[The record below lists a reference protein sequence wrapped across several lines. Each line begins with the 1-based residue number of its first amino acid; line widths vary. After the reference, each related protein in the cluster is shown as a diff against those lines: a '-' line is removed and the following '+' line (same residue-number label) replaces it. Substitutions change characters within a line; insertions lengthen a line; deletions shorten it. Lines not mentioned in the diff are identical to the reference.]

1 MTAVYQHLGLTPK
14 GVDMWCGNNQ
24 TLHLIQWLE
33 DIGFN
38 KFLHLV
44 PSNTVSH
51 VVHVA
56 SNTAW
61 KFHHANNW
69 TEVEIQPT
77 LDKCIIYQYY
87 SKIVYHIW
95 CVSVILLHWFN
106 LKCLQYIYLLNKD
119 KGNKYSLS

>member
-51 VVHVA
+51 VVTWHQTLHGYFTMQTTGRKLKV
-56 SNTAW
+56 NQR
-61 KFHHANNW
+61 W
-69 TEVEIQPT
+69 T
-77 LDKCIIYQYY
+77 
-87 SKIVYHIW
+87 
-95 CVSVILLHWFN
+95 N
-106 LKCLQYIYLLNKD
+106 A
-119 KGNKYSLS
+119 